1 MKTNRF
7 FTAILS
13 VALCMNFVS
22 CDDDEE
28 NKGGIDGNTEKR
40 LTKVEISSADYQT
53 DYEYCGSVEYEY
65 DGNRLSRIT
74 VLDDDS
80 EIYTTLEIS
89 ETEIKAWHEGR
100 TTIYTLNNNGYVI
113 NDNHGT
119 KYNYY
124 DEGYLKS
131 IEKDG
136 DLETFSYDKEWNM
149 IASSYLAAPNILY
162 PDKILNKGNLYISD
176 GLGEKEDL
184 DILGSVGFFGKTS
197 KYLVQEYNYAGEED
211 EEPDYFEYKLDEDG
225 YVKEVNVLLSTGES
239 DIYKYTYENIK

>member
-176 GLGEKEDL
+176 GL
-184 DILGSVGFFGKTS
+184 
-197 KYLVQEYNYAGEED
+197 
-211 EEPDYFEYKLDEDG
+211 
-225 YVKEVNVLLSTGES
+225 
-239 DIYKYTYENIK
+239 